1 MSTTREKWLINSHVV
16 IVISISLSFSLPALE
31 LKVNAL
37 HEIEDKISSTTS
49 LDQKKIER
57 LNTINEQLR
66 EEKSKLVDENR

>member
-37 HEIEDKISSTTS
+37 HEIEDKISSTTR
-49 LDQKKIER
+49 LDKKKIER

-66 EEKSKLVDENR
+66 EEKFKLVDENR